1 LAGSS
6 WEGDVLMKDSAANEK
21 KSKAVDHS
29 ANKKP
34 EPQNPRRFLRYPTD
48 IRVSIQVFRT
58 AGAISLWGR
67 SSELGE
73 DGIGATLTEEVEPGE
88 VVSMEFS
95 LPVTSYPMKM
105 RALVRYRTGLRHGF
119 EFLALNS
126 QQRDMLHRV
135 CEILGTG
142 H

>member
-1 LAGSS
+1 
-6 WEGDVLMKDSAANEK
+6 VNDSASKKAANP
-21 KSKAVDHS
+21 S
-29 ANKKP
+29 
-34 EPQNPRRFLRYPTD
+34 PRRFLRYPAD
-48 IRVSIQVFRT
+48 VRVSIQVFRR
-58 AGAISLWGR
+58 AGTISLWGR
-67 SSELGE
+67 SNELGE
-73 DGIGATLTEEVEPGE
+73 DGMGATLTEEIEPGE

-119 EFLALNS
+119 EFLALNP
-126 QQRDMLHRV
+126 QQHEMLHRV

>member
-1 LAGSS
+1 MTDSGTNKT
-6 WEGDVLMKDSAANEK
+6 GDIPR
-21 KSKAVDHS
+21 
-29 ANKKP
+29 KKP
-34 EPQNPRRFLRYPTD
+34 EQKNPRRFLRYPAD
-48 IRVSIQVFRT
+48 IRVSIQVIRA
-58 AGAISLWGR
+58 AGTISLWGR
-67 SSELGE
+67 STEIGE
-73 DGIGATLTEEVEPGE
+73 DGIGATLTEEIEPGE

-126 QQRDMLHRV
+126 QQHEMLHRV

>member
-1 LAGSS
+1 VFFGVRAGAVKSA
-6 WEGDVLMKDSAANEK
+6 MTDST
-21 KSKAVDHS
+21 
-29 ANKKP
+29 ANKAAGDSTSKKP
-34 EPQNPRRFLRYPTD
+34 APKNPRRFLRYPAD
-48 IRVSIQVFRT
+48 IRVSIQVIRA
-58 AGAISLWGR
+58 AGTVSLWGR
-67 SSELGE
+67 STEIGE
-73 DGIGATLTEEVEPGE
+73 DGIGATLTEEIEPGE

-119 EFLALNS
+119 EFLALNP
-126 QQRDMLHRV
+126 QQHEMLHRV

>member
-1 LAGSS
+1 
-6 WEGDVLMKDSAANEK
+6 MKNSAAKEEK
-21 KSKAVDHS
+21 GKAVDDS
-29 ANKKP
+29 AHKKP
-34 EPQNPRRFLRYPTD
+34 APQNPRRFLRYPAD
-48 IRVSIQVFRT
+48 IHLSIQVFRT
-58 AGAISLWGR
+58 AGTISLWGR

-73 DGIGATLTEEVEPGE
+73 DGMGATLTQEIEPGE
-88 VVSMEFS
+88 VISMEFS

-119 EFLALNS
+119 EFLALNP
-126 QQRDMLHRV
+126 QQREMLHRV

>member
-1 LAGSS
+1 MKNLAA
-6 WEGDVLMKDSAANEK
+6 KN
-21 KSKAVDHS
+21 KAVEDLAH
-29 ANKKP
+29 KKRAT
-34 EPQNPRRFLRYPTD
+34 QNPRRFVRYPAD
-48 IRVSIQVFRT
+48 IHLSIQVFRN
-58 AGAISLWGR
+58 AGSLSLWGR

-73 DGIGATLTEEVEPGE
+73 DGMGATLTEEIEPGE

-95 LPVTSYPMKM
+95 LPVTSYPMKI

-119 EFLALNS
+119 EFLALNT
-126 QQRDMLHRV
+126 QQREMLHRV

>member
-1 LAGSS
+1 
-6 WEGDVLMKDSAANEK
+6 MKDSAGNEHKGKAQGDSAPK
-21 KSKAVDHS
+21 KSA
-29 ANKKP
+29 
-34 EPQNPRRFLRYPTD
+34 PQNPRRFLRYPAD
-48 IRVSIQVFRT
+48 IHLSIQVFRT
-58 AGAISLWGR
+58 AGTISLWGR

-73 DGIGATLTEEVEPGE
+73 DGVGATLTEEIEPGE

-119 EFLALNS
+119 EFLALNP
-126 QQRDMLHRV
+126 QQREMLHRV

>member
-1 LAGSS
+1 
-6 WEGDVLMKDSAANEK
+6 MNDSAAK
-21 KSKAVDHS
+21 GKAVDDS
-29 ANKKP
+29 AHKKP
-34 EPQNPRRFLRYPTD
+34 ATQSPRRFLRHPAD
-48 IRVSIQVFRT
+48 IHLSVQVFRP
-58 AGAISLWGR
+58 AGAVSLWGR

-73 DGIGATLTEEVEPGE
+73 DGMGATLTEEIEPGE

-119 EFLALNS
+119 EFLALNT
-126 QQRDMLHRV
+126 QQREMLHRV

>member
-1 LAGSS
+1 VTNLVVKG
-6 WEGDVLMKDSAANEK
+6 
-21 KSKAVDHS
+21 KAVKD
-29 ANKKP
+29 AAPKNP
-34 EPQNPRRFLRYPTD
+34 ATQNPRRFVRYPAD
-48 IRVSIQVFRT
+48 IRISIQVFRRG
-58 AGAISLWGR
+58 GAISLWGR
-67 SSELGE
+67 SNELGE
-73 DGIGATLTEEVEPGE
+73 DGMGATLTEEIEPGE

-119 EFLALNS
+119 EFLALNP
-126 QQRDMLHRV
+126 QQHEMLHRV

>member
-1 LAGSS
+1 LAAKGTTVN
-6 WEGDVLMKDSAANEK
+6 ESASK
-21 KSKAVDHS
+21 KAATPS
-29 ANKKP
+29 
-34 EPQNPRRFLRYPTD
+34 PRRFVRYPAD
-48 IRVSIQVFRT
+48 IRVSIQVLRR
-58 AGAISLWGR
+58 AGAVSLWGR
-67 SSELGE
+67 SNELGE
-73 DGIGATLTEEVEPGE
+73 DGMGATLTEEIEPGE

-119 EFLALNS
+119 EFLALNP
-126 QQRDMLHRV
+126 QQHEMLHRV

>member
-1 LAGSS
+1 MKGSGAK
-6 WEGDVLMKDSAANEK
+6 EEK
-21 KSKAVDHS
+21 GKAVDDS
-29 ANKKP
+29 AHKKP
-34 EPQNPRRFLRYPTD
+34 PQSPRRFLRYPAD
-48 IRVSIQVFRT
+48 IHLSIQVFRT
-58 AGAISLWGR
+58 AGTISLWGR

-73 DGIGATLTEEVEPGE
+73 DGVGATLTEEIEPGE

-95 LPVTSYPMKM
+95 LAVTSYPMKM

-119 EFLALNS
+119 EFLALNP
-126 QQRDMLHRV
+126 QQREMLHRV